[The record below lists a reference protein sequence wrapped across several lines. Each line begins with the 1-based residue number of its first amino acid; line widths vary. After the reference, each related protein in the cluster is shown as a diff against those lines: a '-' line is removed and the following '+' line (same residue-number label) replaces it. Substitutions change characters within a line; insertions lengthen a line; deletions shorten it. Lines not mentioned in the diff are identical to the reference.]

1 MRILKI
7 AAVATVAMMAV
18 PAIAFADDFEA
29 LCTATDKSEPT
40 VASCKCA
47 SGKVTGADR
56 TAAIEAM
63 KAMNTAMASGK
74 AEEAAAATQK
84 HGKGIEIVMTA
95 QATCM

>member
-1 MRILKI
+1 MRALKI
-7 AAVATVAMMAV
+7 AFVAAFAVAAV
-18 PAIAFADDFEA
+18 PALAFADDFEA

-40 VASCKCA
+40 VKSCQCA
-47 SGKVTGADR
+47 STKLTGADR

-63 KAMNTAMASGK
+63 KAVNGAMAAGK

-84 HGKGIEIVMTA
+84 HAKGIEILMTA

>member
-7 AAVATVAMMAV
+7 ASVAAVAMMSV
-18 PAIAFADDFEA
+18 PAVAFADDFEA

-56 TAAIEAM
+56 SAAIEAM

-95 QATCM
+95 QASCM

>member
-1 MRILKI
+1 MRTLKI
-7 AAVATVAMMAV
+7 AVVAAFAAVALPTM
-18 PAIAFADDFEA
+18 AFADDFEA

-40 VASCKCA
+40 VKSCKCA
-47 SGKVTGADR
+47 SGKLTGADR

-63 KAMNTAMASGK
+63 KAVNAAMAAGK

-84 HGKGIEIVMTA
+84 HGKGIEIMMTA